1 MRGQY
6 KARYKGP
13 VNLILLEPGDF
24 VAGRRVRLDGR
35 RATHVREVHRATP
48 GDELRVGL
56 VDGELGSA
64 RVLSVADDHVLL
76 EVELG
81 TPPPA
86 PLDVT
91 LVVALPRPPS
101 LRKILQQATAL
112 GVKEFVLLHTRRVEK
127 SYWQSRGLTDEALR
141 GQLLLGLE
149 QARDTVLPRI
159 WLRRRFRPFVCDELP
174 ARLEESRGLVA
185 HPEADASCPRAPGAP
200 VTLVVGPEG
209 GLLPHEL
216 DLLCA
221 QGCEP
226 VALGPRVL
234 RVETAVVALLAR
246 LAP

>member
-1 MRGQY
+1 M
-6 KARYKGP
+6 
-13 VNLILLEPGDF
+13 NLILLEPGDF
-24 VAGRRVRLDGR
+24 VRAGRVRLGGR
-35 RATHVREVHRATP
+35 RAAHVREVQRAAP

-64 RVLSVADDHVLL
+64 RVLSVADDAVVL

-86 PLDVT
+86 PLAVT

-101 LRKILQQATAL
+101 LRRILQQGTAL

-127 SYWQSRGLTDEALR
+127 SYWQSHGLEGEALR

-159 WLRRRFRPFVCDELP
+159 ELRRRFRPFVCEELP
-174 ARLEESRGLVA
+174 ARLENSTGLVA
-185 HPEADASCPRAPGAP
+185 HPEAGTHCPRAPDAP

-216 DLLCA
+216 DLLCE
-221 QGCEP
+221 QGCQP
-226 VALGPRVL
+226 VALGRRVL